1 MAISRNS
8 PESQNANWGG
18 GEVNIGKVAFWICEI
33 IGKVACLLFDFIGKV
48 AFMFDNSKIYS
59 IFAKNTEKYA
69 LQKVFRN
76 N

>member
-18 GEVNIGKVAFWICEI
+18 GEVNIGKVAD
-33 IGKVACLLFDFIGKV
+33 LLFDFIGKV
-48 AFMFDNSKIYS
+48 AFMFANSKIYS
-59 IFAKNTEKYA
+59 IFAENTEKYA